1 MLTDLSV
8 DAMENPTIED
18 LNAVMRRYMES
29 VLNSLQTGVIV
40 LDADFHIAF
49 FNRSQQG
56 FFRRM
61 GVEPSLLDLIGAPV
75 ARHVPLLTAPDWAE
89 ARVAVERATTL
100 TRTRLPWPPDRPDG
114 FYEVSVFPIQHDG
127 AAGAIC
133 TIEDISPLV
142 KLEHD
147 LVREERMALVG
158 QMAIALNHEIN
169 NPLMV
174 VMGQAEAV
182 LMTAASDPVTVSAMQ
197 AIQSAG
203 HRISRV
209 TRKLRLMEEIQLT
222 QYVKDGPMMVDL
234 SDGPR
239 P

>member
-1 MLTDLSV
+1 MRKPLRPE
-8 DAMENPTIED
+8 AIENPTIED

-40 LDADFHIAF
+40 LDGGFHIAF
-49 FNRSQQG
+49 YNRAQET

-61 GVEPSLLDLIGAPV
+61 GIEPSLLELIGAPV
-75 ARHVPLLTAPDWAE
+75 TRHMPLLSPADWTE
-89 ARVAVERATTL
+89 AALAVERRLTL
-100 TRTRLPWPPDRPDG
+100 TRTRQPWPADRPDG
-114 FYEVSVFPIQHDG
+114 FYEISVFPIQHDG
-127 AAGAIC
+127 ADGAIC

-142 KLEHD
+142 KLEED
-147 LVREERMALVG
+147 LVREERMALIG

-182 LMTAASDPVTVSAMQ
+182 QMTSADPSVNASMQ
-197 AIQSAG
+197 AILAAG

-222 QYVKDGPMMVDL
+222 QYVTGGPMMLDL

-239 P
+239 S

>member
-1 MLTDLSV
+1 MRKVVRL
-8 DAMENPTIED
+8 DAIENPTVED
-18 LNAVMRRYMES
+18 LNAVMRQYMES

-40 LDADFHIAF
+40 LDREFRIAF
-49 FNRSQQG
+49 YNRSQEG

-61 GVEPSLLDLIGAPV
+61 GVEPSLLELIGAPV
-75 ARHVPLLTAPDWAE
+75 VRHMPLLSAADWTE
-89 ARVAVERATTL
+89 AMVAVERRSTL
-100 TRTRLPWPPDRPDG
+100 TRTRQPWPADRPDG
-114 FYEVSVFPIQHDG
+114 YYEISVFPIEHDG
-127 AAGAIC
+127 GEGAIC

-142 KLEHD
+142 KLEED
-147 LVREERMALVG
+147 LVREERMALIG

-182 LMTAASDPVTVSAMQ
+182 QMTAADPAVNASMQ
-197 AIQSAG
+197 AILAAG

-222 QYVKDGPMMVDL
+222 QYVKGGPMMLDL
-234 SDGPR
+234 SDSPR
-239 P
+239 S

>member
-1 MLTDLSV
+1 MRKIVRLE
-8 DAMENPTIED
+8 AIENPTVED
-18 LNAVMRRYMES
+18 LNAVMRQYMES

-40 LDADFHIAF
+40 LDGEFHIAF
-49 FNRSQQG
+49 YNRSQEA

-61 GVEPSLLDLIGAPV
+61 GVEPSMLELIGAPV
-75 ARHVPLLTAPDWAE
+75 VRHMPLLSSTDWAE
-89 ARVAVERATTL
+89 AMIAVERRSTL
-100 TRTRLPWPPDRPDG
+100 TRTRQPWPLDRPDG
-114 FYEVSVFPIQHDG
+114 YYEISVFPIQHDG
-127 AAGAIC
+127 AEGAIC

-142 KLEHD
+142 KLEED
-147 LVREERMALVG
+147 LVREERMALIG

-182 LMTAASDPVTVSAMQ
+182 QMTSADPAVNASMQ
-197 AIQSAG
+197 AILAAG

-222 QYVKDGPMMVDL
+222 QYVKGGPMMLDL

-239 P
+239 S